1 MMMMMMMMMIRAA
14 AGGLCGE
21 GDADAKCDLS
31 ASGVG
36 WRDGCIIPSCA
47 VVRRGS
53 ADAAA

>member
-1 MMMMMMMMMIRAA
+1 MTTTMMMMIRAA